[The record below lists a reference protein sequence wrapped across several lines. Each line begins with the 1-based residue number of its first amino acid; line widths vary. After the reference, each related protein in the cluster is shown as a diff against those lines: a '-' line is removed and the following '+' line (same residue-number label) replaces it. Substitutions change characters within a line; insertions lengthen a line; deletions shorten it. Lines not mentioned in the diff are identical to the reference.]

1 MQQIQ
6 HKAMTLDDKNHIGYY
21 KKLGAQ
27 ELSEGLN
34 VPNFEI
40 VKEYKMVK
48 NAICI
53 RYADQVRDGM
63 VYSVKHYDTI
73 ILQWIEL
80 SEGGYIFDKFEYN
93 CSPTSNRQID
103 EIMCTSFKDIPR
115 SEYTK
120 IPAYHDRKN
129 EFKGSLAWKC

>member
-1 MQQIQ
+1 MIV
-6 HKAMTLDDKNHIGYY
+6 DDKNHLGYY

-27 ELSEGLN
+27 ALSEGLN

-40 VKEYKMVK
+40 VKNFQMVK

-53 RYADQVRDGM
+53 KTPIAGGIRYI
-63 VYSVKHYDTI
+63 VKHYDTI
-73 ILQWIEL
+73 ILQWTVNQYETIVIEVL
-80 SEGGYIFDKFEYN
+80 EYN

-103 EIMCTSFKDIPR
+103 GILCQILPNLPR
-115 SEYTK
+115 GDYNK
-120 IPAYHDRKN
+120 LPAYHDRKQ